1 MSGFEGHDGKEA
13 VTGAAMFH
21 PKHHVK
27 RDFGK
32 RNNGH
37 TTGFNVVAKKA
48 AAEYGSAEAGK
59 KVAGAIFN
67 RMKEEGKA

>member
-1 MSGFEGHDGKEA
+1 MSGFEGHDGKES
-13 VTGAAMFH
+13 VTGAPMFH
-21 PKHHVK
+21 PKHK
-27 RDFGK
+27 ADYGK

-59 KVAGAIFN
+59 RVAGAIFAKM
-67 RMKEEGKA
+67 RAEGKA